1 MDRKFV
7 TAFTAG
13 LLLLCLIPHIS
24 AIEEEE
30 VDHEYDDASSYKY
43 QQPLSRAA
51 EFLDSSLARNFEEQA
66 RLYFQGENFTVN
78 LIPLVICGVILAL
91 MAVGA
96 FLIIDL
102 LLNGDNDQETGYGGG
117 SGYGAPATG
126 SGYGAPADTYGAPAP
141 QASYGA
147 APAPSYSAPAPSPSY
162 AAAPASSYGYLKRT
176 LNTASRV
183 EKALDEAEALYK

>member
-7 TAFTAG
+7 TAVTAG
-13 LLLLCLIPHIS
+13 LLLLCLVPHIR

-30 VDHEYDDASSYKY
+30 VDSHEYDDSSSAYDYKA
-43 QQPLSRAA
+43 PVSRAQTWK
-51 EFLDSSLARNFEEQA
+51 DQQ

-117 SGYGAPATG
+117 SGYAAPATG
-126 SGYGAPADTYGAPAP
+126 YGTAPADSYGAAPAP

-147 APAPSYSAPAPSPSY
+147 APAPSYSAPAPSY
-162 AAAPASSYGYLKRT
+162 GAPAPSSSYGYLKRT